1 MIEFANE
8 IKNFVNFQKLGYVA
22 TTSSDGTP
30 NLSPKGTISILDD
43 SRLVFANIRSPQ
55 TIENLKKNTSIEINV
70 IDPFSRMGYRFK
82 GVAKIIS
89 SGDDFLNILDYFKKK
104 GIKSNISDIVVIDV
118 ESFSEITSPSYDLG
132 HKKDDLVKKWKQ
144 YYS

>member
-1 MIEFANE
+1 MIEFDNE

-70 IDPFSRMGYRFK
+70 VDPFSRFGYRFR
-82 GVAKIIS
+82 GTAKIIS
-89 SGDDFLNILDYFKKK
+89 NGDDFQNILDYYEKN
-104 GIKSNISDIVVIDV
+104 GIKSNISDIIVVDV

-132 HKKDDLVKKWKQ
+132 LTKDDLVKKWKQ
-144 YYS
+144 YYD